1 MSLCT
6 TSTAEI
12 DEVPGEERVTT
23 VPSERRNSRRDRAPW
38 IPARS
43 DLERE
48 KKEKGTCRILK
59 ALRTHSVIRWW
70 GRDNCDD
77 IALMLSYTE
86 TV

>member
-48 KKEKGTCRILK
+48 KRGKEKMQDIKGS
-59 ALRTHSVIRWW
+59 A
-70 GRDNCDD
+70 NAQCDKMVGEGQ
-77 IALMLSYTE
+77 L
-86 TV
+86 

>member
-6 TSTAEI
+6 TSTDEI
-12 DEVPGEERVTT
+12 HEVPSEERVMT

-48 KKEKGTCRILK
+48 KKEKRKCRILK
-59 ALRTHSVIRWW
+59 VLRTQCVIRWW
-70 GRDNCDD
+70 GSDTCDD
-77 IALMLSYTE
+77 IALMLSYTD